1 MGVFNRLGYN
11 FDSTKFGSGDA
22 FTAGQAYLLN
32 SVSPLKTWQADDL
45 INAAATGYFQNPHS
59 ANLVILTTLASAFL
73 PLSNTANVTFTY
85 AGDSA
90 NNLYLAANNVLIELS
105 SFTDHTNRISGVT
118 STTNGNLLPDYQIA
132 MSVGRQ
138 VLSITNQIDGVQNN
152 TPLLG
157 NFTSLAIGPD
167 IANTIILL
175 TKDLATLNS
184 TMTLVS
190 GNLVSN
196 ITSSSMNT
204 IVSDVQSAYTL
215 LNGRRT
221 SDVNFYL
228 NSLSLVNDYNKV
240 SQFTRVGVNSNY
252 LINTLNI
259 GTDKLKT
266 NLQSNTVIP
275 TVVNSVTT
283 TTTSSATSYTNS
295 TSGLGVTGVTAG
307 NYSNANL
314 TVDSYGRILY
324 AANGSVANGSSDAL
338 ITANFSISESGGKL
352 IFKYGSTVIASMGA
366 NGIFISAN
374 NVIAGGT
381 P

>member
-11 FDSTKFGSGDA
+11 FDSTKIGSGDA

-32 SVSPLKTWQADDL
+32 SASSLKTWQADDL
-45 INAAATGYFQNPHS
+45 INAAATGYFQNPHT
-59 ANLVILTTLASAFL
+59 ANLATLTTLTNSLLTYANT
-73 PLSNTANVTFTY
+73 SNITFTF
-85 AGDSA
+85 ASSSA
-90 NNLYLAANNVLIELS
+90 NSLYLAANNVLLEIP

-138 VLSITNQIDGVQNN
+138 VLSITNQIDGMQNN
-152 TPLLG
+152 APLLG
-157 NFTSLAIGPD
+157 NFTSLAIGRD

-175 TKDLATLNS
+175 TKDLTTLNNS
-184 TMTLVS
+184 ISLVGS
-190 GNLVSN
+190 NYVSN

-204 IVSDVQSAYTL
+204 IVADVQSAYTL
-215 LNGRRT
+215 LNDRRT
-221 SDVNFYL
+221 SDTNFYL

-275 TVVNSVTT
+275 TVVNSGTT
-283 TTTSSATSYTNS
+283 TNTSTATSYTNS

-314 TVDSYGRILY
+314 TIDTYGRILY
-324 AANGSVANGSSDAL
+324 AANGSSGGGSANTLTTS
-338 ITANFSISESGGKL
+338 NFSISESGGKL

>member
-1 MGVFNRLGYN
+1 
-11 FDSTKFGSGDA
+11 
-22 FTAGQAYLLN
+22 
-32 SVSPLKTWQADDL
+32 
-45 INAAATGYFQNPHS
+45 
-59 ANLVILTTLASAFL
+59 
-73 PLSNTANVTFTY
+73 
-85 AGDSA
+85 
-90 NNLYLAANNVLIELS
+90 
-105 SFTDHTNRISGVT
+105 
-118 STTNGNLLPDYQIA
+118 
-132 MSVGRQ
+132 
-138 VLSITNQIDGVQNN
+138 
-152 TPLLG
+152 
-157 NFTSLAIGPD
+157 
-167 IANTIILL
+167 
-175 TKDLATLNS
+175 
-184 TMTLVS
+184 
-190 GNLVSN
+190 
-196 ITSSSMNT
+196 MNT

-275 TVVNSVTT
+275 TVVNSGTT
-283 TTTSSATSYTNS
+283 TTTSTATSYTNS

-324 AANGSVANGSSDAL
+324 AANGTSDAL